1 MCFKILHC
9 TIFEQNINHY
19 ALLLNLLKLI
29 LVSCHKQRRTCD
41 FPEIKHGHIYDEDKY
56 KQNFSVAKGKHFYY
70 SCDHSFASPS
80 QSLWTQIIS
89 TCFGFLGQC
98 FFPWVENGHLASSGQ
113 IHQEGDTIQIV
124 CHTGYSLLHN
134 QSAITCAE
142 WLAPSVDCQRR
153 HYLIPI
159 IIYAPGSSVEY
170 QCQAL
175 YVLWGNRNII
185 CSNGQWSEPLKCL
198 EGCVIL
204 EEIMEKHNIHL
215 RWIHEKKFYSKTG
228 DTIEFICKHGY
239 CRKTPRHTFQ
249 VTSQEGKLTYPIS
262 I

>member
-1 MCFKILHC
+1 MERAKIS
-9 TIFEQNINHY
+9 EG
-19 ALLLNLLKLI
+19 
-29 LVSCHKQRRTCD
+29 RTCD
-41 FPEIKHGHIYDEDKY
+41 FPEIKHGRIYDEDKY
-56 KQNFSVAKGKHFYY
+56 KQNFPVAKGKHFYY

-80 QSLWTQIIS
+80 QSLWTQIIR
-89 TCFGFLGQC
+89 QC
-98 FFPWVENGHLASSGQ
+98 FFHWVENGHSASSGQ
-113 IHQEGDTIQIV
+113 INQEGDTIQIV
-124 CHTGYSLLHN
+124 IWATACYIIRALSHVQSGWFTPPKCNQMDPNRKCGPPLLIAN
-134 QSAITCAE
+134 GDITSFP
-142 WLAPSVDCQRR
+142 LSV
-153 HYLIPI
+153 
-159 IIYAPGSSVEY
+159 YAPGSSVEC

-198 EGCVIL
+198 EGCVIS

-215 RWIHEKKFYSKTG
+215 RWIHEKKFYSKIG

-239 CRKTPRHTFQ
+239 CRKTPLHTFR